1 MKNYIKNSLRLLC
14 VFSILFS
21 CSMDPELPDV
31 DLAEINTINNLRQ
44 FQDGA
49 YQTMVDYRY
58 MGRNQIVAG
67 EVRADN
73 VFANGQ
79 TQRFVSWSKMDIN
92 PTNGDTEGL
101 FSRINATSANP
112 NLIINA
118 NLDNLQGTF
127 DEADKKHILG
137 EAYITRAMAH
147 FDLLRNF
154 GQQYLSNGK
163 GLGVAYVTKF
173 NDREVDVRNVPRA
186 TVEENKI
193 QLYSD
198 LQDGIKFLKEGASSK
213 YSADKVRITLDAAY
227 ALQSRIAVY
236 FKDYNMVLNISNELE
251 AIINKYPV
259 TPAEDVVDYW
269 KMSSPGSASIFELH
283 LDNGVSH
290 KDNSINNIYRGQS
303 YADIQAFDNILQDVG
318 FEPNDIRAS
327 TDMIH
332 TVNIYEAPGKWRNM
346 GKYPSMLSDI
356 GSDNIKVFRVEEVI
370 LNYAEALLE
379 GDNNPVKSKD
389 YLNMIPSHR
398 NASLYSDATV
408 DNILAERRKEFIFE
422 GFRFYDLVRFGKEIR
437 DIQPSTSNNHG
448 VVPAGDNR
456 IAMPYPQQE
465 LDSNRATEQNPGY

>member
-1 MKNYIKNSLRLLC
+1 MKNYIKNSVGLLF

-31 DLAEINTINNLRQ
+31 DLAEIKTINNLRQ

-49 YQTMVDYRY
+49 YETMVDYRY

-79 TQRFVSWSKMDIN
+79 TQRFVSWSKMEIN

-118 NLDNLQGTF
+118 NLDNLQGTY
-127 DEADKKHILG
+127 DEADKNHILG

-163 GLGVAYVTKF
+163 DLGVAYVLQF
-173 NDREVDVRNVPRA
+173 NDKEIDVRNVPRG
-186 TVEENKI
+186 TVDENKI
-193 QLYSD
+193 QLYND
-198 LQDGIKFLKEGASSK
+198 LENGIKFLKEGASSK
-213 YSADKVRITLDAAY
+213 YGNDKVRITLDAAY
-227 ALQSRIAVY
+227 ALQSRIGVY
-236 FKDYNMVLNISNELE
+236 FKDYNKVLDIASQLE
-251 AIINKYPV
+251 AIINNYPV
-259 TPAEDVVDYW
+259 TPAADVVEYW
-269 KMSSPGSASIFELH
+269 KMSSPGAASIFELY

-303 YADIQAFDNILQDVG
+303 YADLQAFDNIIQDVG

-356 GSDNIKVFRVEEVI
+356 GSDNIKVLRVEEVI

-379 GDNNPVKSKD
+379 EDNNATKAKV
-389 YLNMIPSHR
+389 YLNMIPNHR
-398 NASLYSDATV
+398 NASPYDDATI
-408 DNILAERRKEFIFE
+408 DNILTERRKEFIFE

-437 DIQPSTSNNHG
+437 DIQPATSNNHG
-448 VVPAGDNR
+448 AVPAGDNR
-456 IAMPYPQQE
+456 TAMPYPQRE
-465 LDSNRATEQNPGY
+465 MDANRATEQNPGY